1 MARCCQGWGVGSLVV
16 GLVVVLGTS
25 ACGGPDGGGDGGS
38 SSSSSSSSSSTGSSS
53 SSSSSA
59 TSPTDGPPPPPTTA
73 CLPET
78 PVELDVGPFL
88 RGCGITPYYWKVTN
102 LSQTIVRL
110 GPTPAATFVDASP
123 PESADPVEQ
132 VLSTLYTRYR
142 QTYETGYFLQPGDTV
157 AVSWS
162 SGPGQLA
169 YRASPAE
176 SVGYT
181 VAVEAATGLA
191 AKARGTNA
199 EKGLALEGCL
209 VGVRDRLKDRLTGPE
224 LPADQ
229 TWNTYVD
236 DALTVSSCTDLL
248 DEDTKK
254 AARQKIQARVSPL
267 WDDVKIGWAKRFLA
281 IYPKG

>member
-1 MARCCQGWGVGSLVV
+1 LLVV
-16 GLVVVLGTS
+16 GLVVVLGMS
-25 ACGGPDGGGDGGS
+25 ACGDPDGEGGDDSPTS
-38 SSSSSSSSSSTGSSS
+38 SASSSSSSSTSSPSSS
-53 SSSSSA
+53 D
-59 TSPTDGPPPPPTTA
+59 SPTDGPPPPPTTA

-88 RGCGITPYYWKVTN
+88 RGCGITPFYWKVTN
-102 LSQTIVRL
+102 LSRTIVRL
-110 GPTPAATFVDASP
+110 GPTPAATFADASQ

-132 VLSTLYTRYR
+132 ILATLYTRYR

-162 SGPGQLA
+162 SGPGRLA
-169 YRASPAE
+169 YQASPAE

-191 AKARGTNA
+191 AKAKGTNA

-209 VGVRDRLKDRLTGPE
+209 VGVRDSLKDRLTGPD

-236 DALTVSSCTDLL
+236 NALTVSSCSDLL